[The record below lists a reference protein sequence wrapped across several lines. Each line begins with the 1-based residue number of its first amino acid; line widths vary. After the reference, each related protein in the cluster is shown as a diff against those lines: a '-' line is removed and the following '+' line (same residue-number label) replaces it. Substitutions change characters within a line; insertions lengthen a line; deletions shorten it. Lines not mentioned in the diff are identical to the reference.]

1 MSGEGAGPVPFRLC
15 TVRPDEAT
23 VVLAVAGEI
32 DIGTVDDLRRALSD
46 VLTDSRPRRLVVD
59 LAEVGFLESA
69 GIAALM
75 AAYRSGRA
83 QQTAVTLC
91 NCQPLAR
98 RVLEITGV
106 DKVLMS
112 AGDDQP

>member
-1 MSGEGAGPVPFRLC
+1 MVGFRD
-15 TVRPDEAT
+15 RAT

-32 DIGTVDDLRRALSD
+32 DMGTVDDLRRALSE
-46 VLTDSRPRRLVVD
+46 VLNDSPPRRLVVD
-59 LAEVGFLESA
+59 LAEVGFLEST

-83 QQTAVTLC
+83 QQSTVTLI
-91 NCQPLAR
+91 NRQPLPR
-98 RVLEITGV
+98 RVLEISGV

-112 AGDDQP
+112 SGNQP